1 MTETPDSFLL
11 QDGQTLVFI
20 GDSITDCGR
29 RDQAFPFG
37 AGYVRFAID
46 LITARYPDRD
56 ITYHN
61 RGIGGDVSTGL
72 LRRWTE
78 DVLAHQPDCVSVM
91 IGIND
96 LHRCFSPTAADHIPP
111 AAYREAY
118 HAFLTL
124 TAEETDARIILMDP
138 FYIIRETDANSQ
150 GATVLTAIEDY
161 IAVAH
166 DMAAEFDALHVPLH
180 AIFREHLGHRA
191 ADVFCPEPVH
201 PNASGHLVIAQAW
214 LKTMGW

>member
-1 MTETPDSFLL
+1 MTETPDTFLV

-46 LITARYPDRD
+46 LITARYPDRG

-61 RGIGGDVSTGL
+61 QGIGGDVSTGL
-72 LRRWTE
+72 LRRWNG
-78 DVLAHQPDCVSVM
+78 DVLDHQPDWVSVM

-96 LHRCFSPTAADHIPP
+96 LHRRFSATAADHISPD
-111 AAYREAY
+111 AYREAY

-124 TAEETDARIILMDP
+124 TAAETDARIILIDP
-138 FYIIRETDANSQ
+138 FYITRETDPDSH
-150 GATVLTAIEDY
+150 GATVLAALNDY
-161 IAVAH
+161 IAVAQE
-166 DMAAEFDALHVPLH
+166 MATEFDALHVPLH
-180 AIFREHLGHRA
+180 AIFQEHLDYRA